1 MTETLISKRQAMRK
15 ILAAHKSIIGVGFTK
30 TDGSRRYM
38 AVRRETLVK
47 VKGDAASP
55 SAQQGRATR
64 KKKHPHLIPVLE
76 LRKGLSQWRT
86 LNLATLFR
94 LRINGECFKVA

>member
-1 MTETLISKRQAMRK
+1 MSQTLISKRQAMRK
-15 ILAAHKSIIGVGFTK
+15 IVAARKSIIGLGFTK
-30 TDGSRRYM
+30 SDGSQRFM

-47 VKGDAASP
+47 VKGDAASEG
-55 SAQQGRATR
+55 AKQGRVTR

-86 LNLATLFR
+86 MNLSTLFT
-94 LRINGECFKVA
+94 LKINGERFKVA